1 MVDEHM
7 PGNLFTEDYTD
18 VMRILTSACMMVIY
32 TLGPGCICLCTLHT
46 DGYTD
51 THTHTN
57 CRHATYMVTGNQR
70 AEAF

>member
-51 THTHTN
+51 THTHTLQAPN
-57 CRHATYMVTGNQR
+57 LYGHRQPKG
-70 AEAF
+70 